1 MDAPVVTPAPAPAS
15 DPSISAGRDAANRD
29 DFSAFDKAHVSA
41 KRGTPLPDVA
51 SAVETVEAPAAAPVG
66 HPSSRQR
73 SINEAARK
81 AAEEAIAL
89 KHPALVEENTRLKA
103 ELAKHAARVLPDTAK
118 PPAAPAPPMEKFQT
132 IAEYTVEH
140 PEASLEDY
148 FDARNDWRADQATK
162 QAHTRATATEI
173 EQAQQTRVDTF
184 VTRLTD
190 ASTSDPEFAATLTD
204 DVKAIKPFG
213 ALAKDEPSGPRNILG
228 ELIYDSAH
236 VGPVLKHLSLHP
248 DALAALETM
257 PPAIAALPPAL
268 RVGAHIQHIVKAFGV
283 LEASLASSSSAAEP
297 APAPS
302 TITAAPPPA
311 PTLTRAGSTANP
323 KEAALKRGDFP
334 TWEKLDTAERLA
346 RKQRP
351 SA

>member
-51 SAVETVEAPAAAPVG
+51 PAVVVDPPAAPERTT
-66 HPSSRQR
+66 SNRQQK
-73 SINEAARK
+73 INDAART
-81 AAEEAIAL
+81 AAEQATADL
-89 KHPALVEENTRLKA
+89 RAENARLKA
-103 ELAKHAARVLPDTAK
+103 DLDRRAPRAAPETTT
-118 PPAAPAPPMEKFQT
+118 PAAPAPPAEKFQT
-132 IAEYTVEH
+132 LAEYTVEH